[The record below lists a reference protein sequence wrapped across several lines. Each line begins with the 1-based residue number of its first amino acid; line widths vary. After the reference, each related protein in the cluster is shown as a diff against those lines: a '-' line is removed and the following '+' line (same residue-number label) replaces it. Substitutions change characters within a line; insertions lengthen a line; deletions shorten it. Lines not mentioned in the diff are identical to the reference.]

1 LSYTANDPSLLYVR
15 ARTAEALGDTARSA
29 RLYASL
35 SAINAN
41 DWMLA
46 RRAVSSAIDA
56 GSFDLAV
63 LTARRIPAEQL
74 ALDGRLLLIAD
85 SLRRNRL
92 DEALTLVSDKTA
104 EGDGGFVRPILMA
117 WSEAA
122 AGRDGLAPLG
132 TQAVS
137 QGLLEPFADEQRAFV
152 LLSQRK
158 AAQAKPYIERA
169 LASSGG
175 REVRLRLAFA
185 EGLRRA
191 NDDAGAKALLAGL
204 GPEMQAMDMATNSPG
219 IAITTLAEAV
229 AELLAGIGGA
239 LTDNAD
245 RSLPISLVRAAHHA
259 SPNSSEVAVLM
270 ALLLKREGR
279 NVEALTVL
287 DPIGERDPFI
297 SNVRDARL
305 RLLLA
310 ADRKADA
317 VTFARSTVTTL
328 GAKARA
334 NDYGRLGD
342 SLRDA
347 KDPAAAAVAYGKAA
361 SLAEAAKQD
370 NRWTYLM
377 LRADQLESMD
387 RWSEAKADL
396 RKALQIQ
403 PDQPLLLNFLGY
415 GQLERGENLEEAEAM
430 IRRALAL
437 RPDDASIT
445 DSLGWALFKRGRT
458 DEAIDTLRKAAAAD
472 PVQSEIHEHL
482 GDALYTT
489 GRRLEARFSWRA
501 ALLNAED
508 KDAKRLQAKLDA
520 GLSPETAAR

>member
-1 LSYTANDPSLLYVR
+1 MSFTANDPSLLYVR

-35 SAINAN
+35 STINGN

-63 LTARRIPAEQL
+63 LTARRIPADQL

-85 SLRRNRL
+85 SLRRSQL
-92 DEALTLVSDKTA
+92 GEALTFVDDKTA
-104 EGDGGFVRPILMA
+104 EGDGGFVTPILRA

-122 AGRDGLAPLG
+122 AGRDGLAPLS

-137 QGLLEPFADEQRAFV
+137 QGLLEPFADEQRAFL

-158 AAQAKPYIERA
+158 ASQAKPYIERA

-175 REVRLRLAFA
+175 RETRLRLAFA

-191 NDDAGAKALLAGL
+191 RDEAGAKALLVELA
-204 GPEMQAMDMATNSPG
+204 PEIRSKDVALDSPG
-219 IAITTLAEAV
+219 IAISTPAEAV

-239 LTDNAD
+239 LTDNPD
-245 RSLPISLVRAAHHA
+245 RSLPISLLRAAHHA
-259 SPNSSEVAVLM
+259 SPKSSEVAVLL
-270 ALLLKREGR
+270 ALLLNRDGR
-279 NVEALTVL
+279 NAEALAVL
-287 DPIGERDPFI
+287 DPIDERDPFI
-297 SNVRDARL
+297 GDVRDARL

-310 ADRKADA
+310 ANRNADA
-317 VTFARSTVTTL
+317 VAFARSTIASL
-328 GAKARA
+328 GARARA
-334 NDYGRLGD
+334 NDFGRLGD
-342 SLRDA
+342 ALRDA
-347 KDPAAAAVAYGKAA
+347 KDAAGAADAYGKAA
-361 SLAEAAKQD
+361 ALAGAAGQD

-377 LRADQLESMD
+377 LRADQLESIG

-396 RKALQIQ
+396 RAAIQIQ

-458 DEAIDTLRKAAAAD
+458 DEAIETLRKAAAAD

-482 GDALYTT
+482 GDALYTK
-489 GRRLEARFSWRA
+489 GRRLEARYSWRA
-501 ALLNAED
+501 ALITAED
-508 KDAKRLQAKLDA
+508 QDAKRLQAKLDG